1 MTTACQNEMPQSC
14 SRNFDLIIFTRN
26 DTDRSMDL
34 TRRHMTALVA
44 AAVFAGAMVPAV
56 HASSGIMSAPDALA
70 AADRGE
76 IVLVDIR
83 TRGEW
88 KQSGLAEPALA
99 ISMHEAGFVRNLAK
113 ALGGDRS
120 RPLALI
126 CAVGGRSAHMQRIL
140 ATAGFT
146 NVIDVSEGMFGSS
159 AGPGWLKRGLP
170 VKTWVQD

>member
-1 MTTACQNEMPQSC
+1 M
-14 SRNFDLIIFTRN
+14 IIFTRN

-44 AAVFAGAMVPAV
+44 AAVFASAMVPAV
-56 HASSGIMSAPDALA
+56 HALSGIMSAPDALA

>member
-1 MTTACQNEMPQSC
+1 M
-14 SRNFDLIIFTRN
+14 IIFTGN
-26 DTDRSMDL
+26 DIDCGMTM
-34 TRRHMTALVA
+34 TRRHMTALIVA
-44 AAVFAGAMVPAV
+44 AVIVA
-56 HASSGIMSAPDALA
+56 ASSPMVRAASNIMSAPDALA
-70 AADRGE
+70 AAASGE
-76 IVLVDIR
+76 VVLVDIR

-170 VKTWVQD
+170 VKSWVQD

>member
-1 MTTACQNEMPQSC
+1 MM
-14 SRNFDLIIFTRN
+14 
-26 DTDRSMDL
+26 L

-44 AAVFAGAMVPAV
+44 AAVFAGANSPVVYA
-56 HASSGIMSAPDALA
+56 ASGIMSAPDAMA
-70 AADRGE
+70 AATRGE
-76 IVLVDIR
+76 VVLVDIR

-88 KQSGLAEPALA
+88 KQSGLAQPALA

-170 VKTWVQD
+170 VKDWTQD

>member
-1 MTTACQNEMPQSC
+1 
-14 SRNFDLIIFTRN
+14 
-26 DTDRSMDL
+26 MDL

>member
-1 MTTACQNEMPQSC
+1 M
-14 SRNFDLIIFTRN
+14 IIVTRN
-26 DTDRSMDL
+26 DTDHGMNL
-34 TRRHMTALVA
+34 TRRHMTALAV
-44 AAVFAGAMVPAV
+44 AAVFASASAPVV
-56 HASSGIMSAPDALA
+56 QASSGIMSAPNALA
-70 AADRGE
+70 AAARGE

-99 ISMHEAGFVRNLAK
+99 ISMHEAGFVRNLTR

-170 VKTWVQD
+170 VKTWVQN

>member
-1 MTTACQNEMPQSC
+1 M
-14 SRNFDLIIFTRN
+14 IIFARN
-26 DTDRSMDL
+26 ETDHNMNL
-34 TRRHMTALVA
+34 TRRHMTALIIA
-44 AAVFAGAMVPAV
+44 AAFSGASAPVAQG
-56 HASSGIMSAPDALA
+56 SSGIMSAPDALA
-70 AADRGE
+70 AAARGE

-113 ALGGDRS
+113 ALGGNRAK
-120 RPLALI
+120 PVALI
-126 CAVGGRSAHMQRIL
+126 CAVGGRSAHLQRIL

-170 VKTWVQD
+170 VKAWVQD

>member
-1 MTTACQNEMPQSC
+1 MN
-14 SRNFDLIIFTRN
+14 
-26 DTDRSMDL
+26 L
-34 TRRHMTALVA
+34 TRRNMTALLGA
-44 AAVFAGAMVPAV
+44 ALFASATVPAAQ
-56 HASSGIMSAPDALA
+56 ASSGIMSAPDALA
-70 AADRGE
+70 AADKGE

-88 KQSGLAEPALA
+88 KQTGLAKPALA

-113 ALGGDRS
+113 ALGGNRAN
-120 RPLALI
+120 PVALI

-146 NVIDVSEGMFGSS
+146 NVIDVSEGMIGSS

-170 VKTWVQD
+170 VKTWTPN

>member
-1 MTTACQNEMPQSC
+1 M
-14 SRNFDLIIFTRN
+14 IIFTRN

-44 AAVFAGAMVPAV
+44 AAVFAGATVPAV

>member
-1 MTTACQNEMPQSC
+1 
-14 SRNFDLIIFTRN
+14 
-26 DTDRSMDL
+26 MDL

-44 AAVFAGAMVPAV
+44 AAVFASAMVPAV
-56 HASSGIMSAPDALA
+56 HALSGIMSAPDALA

>member
-1 MTTACQNEMPQSC
+1 M
-14 SRNFDLIIFTRN
+14 IIFTGN
-26 DTDRSMDL
+26 DTYQRMIMN
-34 TRRHMTALVA
+34 RRHMTALVA
-44 AAVFAGAMVPAV
+44 ATEIAAANPSAVRA
-56 HASSGIMSAPDALA
+56 ASNIMSAPDALA
-70 AADRGE
+70 AAARGDV
-76 IVLVDIR
+76 VLVDIR

-99 ISMHEAGFVRNLAK
+99 ISMHEAGFVRNLTK

-126 CAVGGRSAHMQRIL
+126 CAVGGRSAHMQRLL

-146 NVIDVSEGMFGSS
+146 NVIDVSEGMFGSG

>member
-1 MTTACQNEMPQSC
+1 
-14 SRNFDLIIFTRN
+14 
-26 DTDRSMDL
+26 MDL

-44 AAVFAGAMVPAV
+44 AAVFASAMVPAV

>member
-1 MTTACQNEMPQSC
+1 MN
-14 SRNFDLIIFTRN
+14 
-26 DTDRSMDL
+26 L
-34 TRRHMTALVA
+34 TRRHIIALIGSTLLGGITAPLA
-44 AAVFAGAMVPAV
+44 I
-56 HASSGIMSAPDALA
+56 ASSGIMSAPDALA

-83 TRGEW
+83 SRGEW
-88 KQSGLAEPALA
+88 KQTGLAKPAVA

-113 ALGGDRS
+113 ALGGNRAN
-120 RPLALI
+120 PVALI

-170 VKTWVQD
+170 VKAWAKN

>member
-1 MTTACQNEMPQSC
+1 
-14 SRNFDLIIFTRN
+14 LIIFTRN

-44 AAVFAGAMVPAV
+44 AAVFAGATVPAV

>member
-1 MTTACQNEMPQSC
+1 MPQSC

-44 AAVFAGAMVPAV
+44 AAVFAGATVPAV

>member
-1 MTTACQNEMPQSC
+1 M
-14 SRNFDLIIFTRN
+14 IIFTGN
-26 DTDRSMDL
+26 DTDHRMNM
-34 TRRHMTALVA
+34 TRRHMAALVA
-44 AAVFAGAMVPAV
+44 ATVLAAANSQMVRA
-56 HASSGIMSAPDALA
+56 ASNIMSAPDALA
-70 AADRGE
+70 AAARGE
-76 IVLVDIR
+76 VVLVDIR

-113 ALGGDRS
+113 ALSGNRTS
-120 RPLALI
+120 PVALI
-126 CAVGGRSAHMQRIL
+126 CATGGRSAHLQRVL

>member
-1 MTTACQNEMPQSC
+1 MPQSC

-44 AAVFAGAMVPAV
+44 AAVFASAMVPAV